1 MSELLIQNLKFDDSG
16 LITAVVQD
24 DDSDEILMVAHMNAE
39 SLAKTLQT
47 GETWF
52 WSRSRRE
59 LWHKGATSGA
69 TQRVVDLRLD
79 CDGDALIVRVNPNGP
94 ACHTGERSCF
104 FRGAQEVETAKSEE
118 PVRQNEPREPREPR
132 ERDWEKDTPVLKR
145 VESQVSLVNV
155 AAMDLGIQLQDL
167 FKLIQERK
175 DQRPEGSYTSYL
187 FNSGVDKILK
197 KVGEE
202 SAETIIAAKNAD
214 DDEGRKQLSSEIS
227 DLLYHL
233 LVLMVE
239 RDVSLYDI
247 AAELSAR
254 AGKAANPKHGQG

>member
-1 MSELLIQNLKFDDSG
+1 MSELLIQNLKFDDRG

-52 WSRSRRE
+52 WSRSRQE

-69 TQRVVDLRLD
+69 TQRVVDVRLD
-79 CDGDALIVRVNPNGP
+79 CDGDALLVRVNPNGP

-104 FRGAQEVETAKSEE
+104 FRGAQDLQAAKSEA
-118 PVRQNEPREPREPR
+118 PVKVHKKNE
-132 ERDWEKDTPVLKR
+132 EKNGPILKR
-145 VESQVSLVNV
+145 VESPVSLVNV

-187 FNSGVDKILK
+187 FNSGIDKILK

-254 AGKAANPKHGQG
+254 AGKAANPK

>member
-1 MSELLIQNLKFDDSG
+1 MSELVIQNLKFDDRG

-24 DDSDEILMVAHMNAE
+24 DDTGEVLMVAHMNAE

-52 WSRSRRE
+52 WSRSRQE

-69 TQRVVDLRLD
+69 TQRVVDIRLD
-79 CDGDALIVRVNPNGP
+79 CDGDALLVRVNPKGP
-94 ACHTGERSCF
+94 ACHTGQRTCF
-104 FRGAQEVETAKSEE
+104 FQTASQTTNGARESERPKSAKSVE
-118 PVRQNEPREPREPR
+118 PAERQLSVV
-132 ERDWEKDTPVLKR
+132 TIT
-145 VESQVSLVNV
+145 
-155 AAMDLGIQLQDL
+155 AMDVGIQLQDL

-187 FNSGVDKILK
+187 FNSGLDKILK

-202 SAETIIAAKNAD
+202 SAETIIAAKNASES
-214 DDEGRKQLSSEIS
+214 EGRKQLSAEIS

-239 RDVSLYDI
+239 REVSLQDI
-247 AAELSAR
+247 SAELSVR
-254 AGKAANPKHGQG
+254 AGKPANPKYSPNE

>member
-1 MSELLIQNLKFDDSG
+1 MSELLIQNLKFDDGG

-79 CDGDALIVRVNPNGP
+79 CDGDALLVRVNPNGP

-104 FRGAQEVETAKSEE
+104 FRGAQDVEAAKSEE
-118 PVRQNEPREPREPR
+118 PVRSKEPGEPKEPRE
-132 ERDWEKDTPVLKR
+132 KDGPILKR

-187 FNSGVDKILK
+187 FNSGLDKILK

-202 SAETIIAAKNAD
+202 SAETIIAAKNAG

-239 RDVSLYDI
+239 CDVSLYDI

-254 AGKAANPKHGQG
+254 AGKAANPKN

>member
-52 WSRSRRE
+52 WSRSRQE

-69 TQRVVDLRLD
+69 TQRVIDLRLD
-79 CDGDALIVRVNPNGP
+79 CDGDALLVRVNPNGP

-104 FRGAQEVETAKSEE
+104 FRGAQDAGAAKLEE
-118 PVRQNEPREPREPR
+118 PAPPKEK
-132 ERDWEKDTPVLKR
+132 DWEKDGPILTR
-145 VESQVSLVNV
+145 VESQVSLVTV

-187 FNSGVDKILK
+187 FNSGLDKILK

-202 SAETIIAAKNAD
+202 SAETIIAAKNTGD
-214 DDEGRKQLSSEIS
+214 EEGRKQLSSEIS

-254 AGKAANPKHGQG
+254 AGKAASPK

>member
-24 DDSDEILMVAHMNAE
+24 DDSDEVLMVAHMNAE
-39 SLAKTLQT
+39 SLGKTLQT

-52 WSRSRRE
+52 WSRSRGE

-79 CDGDALIVRVNPNGP
+79 CDGDTLLVRVNPNGP

-104 FRGAQEVETAKSEE
+104 FRGAQDVEAAKSDE
-118 PVRQNEPREPREPR
+118 PVKVH
-132 ERDWEKDTPVLKR
+132 DKSGEKSGEKNPPVIKR
-145 VESQVSLVNV
+145 VESPVSLVNV

-187 FNSGVDKILK
+187 FNSGLDKILK

-202 SAETIIAAKNAD
+202 SSETIIAAKNAG

-247 AAELSAR
+247 AAELNAR
-254 AGKAANPKHGQG
+254 AGKSANQK

>member
-1 MSELLIQNLKFDDSG
+1 MSGLTIQNLKFDEGG

-24 DDSDEILMVAHMNAE
+24 DANDEVLMVAHMSAE

-52 WSRSRRE
+52 WSRSRQE
-59 LWHKGATSGA
+59 LWHKGATSGH
-69 TQRVVDLRLD
+69 TQVVVDIRLD
-79 CDGDALIVRVNPNGP
+79 CDGDALLVRVNPNGP
-94 ACHTGERSCF
+94 ACHTGERTCF
-104 FRGAQEVETAKSEE
+104 FQKGGGASDAESSKPARSEE
-118 PVRQNEPREPREPR
+118 
-132 ERDWEKDTPVLKR
+132 K
-145 VESQVSLVNV
+145 VESRIERAESPLSLVNV
-155 AAMDLGIQLQDL
+155 AAMNLGILLQDL
-167 FKLIQERK
+167 YKLIQERK

-187 FNSGVDKILK
+187 FNSGLDKILK

-214 DDEGRKQLSSEIS
+214 ADEGHKQLSAEIS

-239 RDVSLYDI
+239 REVSLQDI
-247 AAELSAR
+247 VAELSSR
-254 AGKAANPKHGQG
+254 AGKPANARYNK